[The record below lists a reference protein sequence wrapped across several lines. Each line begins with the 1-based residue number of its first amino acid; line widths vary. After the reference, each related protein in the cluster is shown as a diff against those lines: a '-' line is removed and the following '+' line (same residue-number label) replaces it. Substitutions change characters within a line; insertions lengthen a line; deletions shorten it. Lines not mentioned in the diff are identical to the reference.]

1 MRWRHA
7 WLRAVDQARVVL
19 PVVAMAGLAAY
30 TWWLVQSVP
39 EAASGERPEPPATA
53 PDYVLKHAQVE
64 RFDAGGHRTSVM
76 RGEAMTHFAQGD
88 RLVVNNFFLQSD
100 AAPGAARSGQWVQA
114 WAREGRYLGEQGV
127 VELMGQAKVT
137 ATQPQPGSAPLVT
150 TFTGEQLRWQVEAQL
165 LTTDRPV
172 QVSSAQG
179 TVRGNRL
186 RHDARTG
193 LSELSGRVS
202 GVLSGR

>member
-1 MRWRHA
+1 MTWRQV
-7 WLRAVDQARVVL
+7 WLRAVDQARVML
-19 PVVAMAGLAAY
+19 PVAAMAGLAAY

-39 EAASGERPEPPATA
+39 EAAGGDRPEPPATV
-53 PDYVLKHAQVE
+53 PDYVLSKAQVE

-76 RGEAMTHFAQGD
+76 RGESMTHFAQGD
-88 RLVVNNFFLQSD
+88 RLVVNNFSLQSD
-100 AAPGAARSGQWVQA
+100 ATPGVARAGQRVQA
-114 WAREGRYLGEQGV
+114 WALEGRYLGEQGV
-127 VELMGQAKVT
+127 VELVGQAKVT
-137 ATQPQPGSAPLVT
+137 AMQPQPGAAPLVT
-150 TFTGEQLRWQVEAQL
+150 TFTGEQLRWQVDAQL

-193 LSELSGRVS
+193 MTDLSGRVS